1 MQLCLVLCL
10 YLFLFFPLLLSVLC
24 TVDLT
29 KQKVSVQLEKVGS
42 DPYCE
47 MSINS
52 EVQEKINVAAG
63 TTATLSFLDCPKEEL
78 RLTAS
83 EVIGNIFSIFGH

>member
-1 MQLCLVLCL
+1 M
-10 YLFLFFPLLLSVLC
+10 LC

-29 KQKVSVQLEKVGS
+29 KQTDLALRIEKVGS

-47 MSINS
+47 LSLDS
-52 EVQEKINVAAG
+52 VVQDVVRVAPG
-63 TTATLSFLDCPKEEL
+63 TLGRLSFLDCPKEDL

-83 EVIGNIFSIFGH
+83 RVIGEV